1 MPLPMHNLIA
11 LMVLLTSPPLTKA
24 DYRVDTLV
32 VASVILNEPRNI
44 VIYQPAG
51 YQKTDSVTIVY
62 LLDGEFSRC
71 RYDKISLEYSGR
83 PVIGI
88 GIINTDRN
96 RDLLP
101 AKQPEPFL
109 SFIEKE
115 LIPAIEKN
123 YNLAGRILFG
133 HSFAGAFTLYAM
145 IQRPGLFDKYIAS
158 SPTPIM
164 NMVDTSIYLHLDNQ
178 LNKST
183 AFYFSFGTKDMK
195 QVIKWC
201 MVLNNNL
208 QPLNFKHIH
217 WIHEVNE
224 GENHNT
230 NDMVSLMKVFQA
242 F

>member
-1 MPLPMHNLIA
+1 MHSLIA
-11 LMVLLTSPPLTKA
+11 LLVMLTSPPLTKA
-24 DYRVDTLV
+24 DYSVDTLV
-32 VASVILNEPRNI
+32 MASVILNETRNI
-44 VIYQPAG
+44 LIFQPAG
-51 YQKTDSVTIVY
+51 YQKTDSVTILY
-62 LLDGEFSRC
+62 LLDGEFSPG

-88 GIINTDRN
+88 GIINTERN

-115 LIPAIEKN
+115 LIPAVEKN
-123 YNLAGRILFG
+123 YYLAERILFG
-133 HSFAGAFTLYAM
+133 HSFGGAFTLYAM
-145 IQRPGLFDKYIAS
+145 IQSPGLFNKYIAS

-164 NMVDTSIYLHLDNQ
+164 NMVDTRIYLHLDNQ
-178 LNKST
+178 LNKSV
-183 AFYFSFGTKDMK
+183 AFYFSFGSKDMK
-195 QVIKWC
+195 QVVRWC
-201 MVLNNNL
+201 KVLNNNL
-208 QPLNFKHIH
+208 QPLTFKHIH

-230 NDMVSLMKVFQA
+230 NDRVSLTKAFQA